1 MLLLLAPHVLHR
13 FVVLES
19 LACQVA
25 APAHVEQGA
34 YAHEY
39 DPCLAA
45 LAYKDGLGAWLVVVL
60 GGHSTLT

>member
-19 LACQVA
+19 LSCQVA
-25 APAHVEQGA
+25 APAHVDQGA
-34 YAHEY
+34 DAH
-39 DPCLAA
+39 DDHPGLAA
-45 LAYKDGLGAWLVVVL
+45 LCYKDGLGARLVVVL